1 MTTTSDPGPVA
12 RLVRLDPRTVW
23 QREAGNFT
31 PWLADNLDAL
41 SEALGID
48 LELVEREAPVG
59 NFSADIVARD
69 PNTGRLVLIENQL
82 EPTDH
87 SHLGQL
93 ITYAA
98 GVDARVVV
106 WVSRELREEH
116 RQALDWLN
124 QHTDEGTNFFGVVVE
139 LLRIDE
145 SRPAVNFKVEALP
158 NRWVQQAKAHVASVE
173 SLSEKRLAYQAFFQ
187 ELIDELRN
195 AHRFTNAKVAQPQN
209 WQSFSSGISECV
221 YGASFSAGDR
231 LKVELYIDTGD
242 GDLNKA
248 IFDTLLAR
256 RAEFERSFGEPLE
269 WERLDNRRASR
280 VAVYRP
286 DSSITA
292 GSTAEMR
299 AWAVDRLLKMRSTF
313 GQVLRSTVD
322 EAAAR
327 LRASRST
334 NGGEPSGI
342 DG

>member
-48 LELVEREAPVG
+48 LELVEREVPVG

-82 EPTDH
+82 ESTDH

-98 GVDARVVV
+98 GVGAGVVV

-124 QHTDEGTNFFGVVVE
+124 QHTDDGTNFFGVVVE

-195 AHRFTNAKVAQPQN
+195 AHRFTNAKVGQPQN
-209 WQSFSSGISECV
+209 WYSFSSGISECR
-221 YGASFSAGDR
+221 YGASFTSDDR
-231 LKVELYIDTGD
+231 LRVELYIDTGD

-248 IFDTLLAR
+248 IFDTLLTR
-256 RAEFERSFGEPLE
+256 RAEFERGFGEPLE

-280 VAVYRP
+280 ITVARP

-292 GSTAEMR
+292 GPTGEMR

-322 EAAAR
+322 EAAGR